1 MVHFQKEESDN
12 EEGIFSTRSHKPDS
26 QVRGLLLSLYF
37 DGVVDDVEKRTAAA
51 NEVFFGVTTASLLA
65 A

>member
-1 MVHFQKEESDN
+1 MVHFQKEESD

-26 QVRGLLLSLYF
+26 QVIGLLLSLYF

-51 NEVFFGVTTASLLA
+51 NEVFFGVTSLLA